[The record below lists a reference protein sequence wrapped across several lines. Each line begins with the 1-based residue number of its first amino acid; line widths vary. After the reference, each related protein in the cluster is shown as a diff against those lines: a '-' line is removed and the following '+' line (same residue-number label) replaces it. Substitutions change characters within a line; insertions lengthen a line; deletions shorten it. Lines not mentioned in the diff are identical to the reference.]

1 MEKILIRLIGLTF
14 LAASIGST
22 ASAQVHE
29 VPAASPA
36 LELPVVLKQKV
47 TAGKTAV
54 GTRVRAKLVIATL
67 VNGTVIPQDAI
78 LSGEV
83 IESAARTKTE
93 PSRLGI
99 RMDSAAWKH
108 QSAAIKLYL
117 TSWYYLPAPI
127 ESSDL
132 SSGGG
137 GPGAGRGSLNGA
149 GSYPNPN
156 SPIGQYKFPSQDSGQ
171 ATGPGA
177 SRPPNLIS
185 TRRLT
190 MKGVEFMRKE
200 DGAFFLSS
208 RRTNLKLDRTMN
220 YVFAGGSNAGAAAGH

>member
-1 MEKILIRLIGLTF
+1 MEKILIRLIWLTF
-14 LAASIGST
+14 LAAAISSS
-22 ASAQVHE
+22 ARAQVHD
-29 VPAASPA
+29 VRAASPA
-36 LELPVVLKQKV
+36 LELPVILKQNV
-47 TAGKTAV
+47 TAGKTVV
-54 GTRVRAKLVIATL
+54 GTRVQAKLVIATL

-83 IESAARTKTE
+83 IESVARTRTE

-99 RMDSAAWKH
+99 RLDSAMWKH

-127 ESSDL
+127 DSPDL

-137 GPGAGRGSLNGA
+137 DPGAGRGSLNGA

-156 SPIGQYKFPSQDSGQ
+156 SPIGQYKFPGQESGP
-171 ATGPGA
+171 APGA
-177 SRPPNLIS
+177 GGSPPPNLVS
-185 TRRLT
+185 NRRLT
-190 MKGVEFMRKE
+190 MKGVDSMRKD

-208 RRTNLKLDRTMN
+208 VRTNLKLDRTTT
-220 YVFAGGSNAGAAAGH
+220 YVFAGGAIQLP